1 MLRDRRG
8 GFIENL
14 SVPVR
19 CFATANTIPGSFA
32 VLWFALSFSQ
42 KPEQKEREKAGK
54 VRRRPRSGLHDLQLL
69 KRGGWDGGGEYGERG
84 KLRKNTHAN
93 G

>member
-1 MLRDRRG
+1 MGR
-8 GFIENL
+8 FTENL

-19 CFATANTIPGSFA
+19 WFATANTISGSFA
-32 VLWFALSFSQ
+32 VPWFALGFSQ
-42 KPEQKEREKAGK
+42 KLEQKQREKAGK
-54 VRRRPRSGLHDLQLL
+54 VRRPPRSGLHGLQLL

-84 KLRKNTHAN
+84 KRRKNTHAN

>member
-1 MLRDRRG
+1 M
-8 GFIENL
+8 
-14 SVPVR
+14 PVR
-19 CFATANTIPGSFA
+19 RSATANTISGSFA

-54 VRRRPRSGLHDLQLL
+54 VRRRSRLGLHGLQLL

-84 KLRKNTHAN
+84 KLREKYPRQWVK
-93 G
+93 GKR